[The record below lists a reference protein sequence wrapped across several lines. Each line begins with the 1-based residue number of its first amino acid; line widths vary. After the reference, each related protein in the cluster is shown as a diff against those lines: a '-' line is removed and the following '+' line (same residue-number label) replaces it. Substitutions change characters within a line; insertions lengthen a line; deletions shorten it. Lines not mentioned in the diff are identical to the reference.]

1 MLILEHGLKILF
13 TGDSVTDCGR
23 DRSNCCHLGS
33 GYPFLIASRLGAD
46 LAEMELQFFN
56 TGIGGNRISDL
67 KARWVE
73 DCIALKPDIVSIL
86 IGVNDTWHEFGSAN
100 GVEIPRYERFY
111 RELIEWTQRELPSVK
126 LVLLEPF
133 VLCFGAVSDPWL
145 PEIAERAR
153 IVRTLAEE
161 YSALFV
167 PLQDLFSEAAKKAP
181 PSHWLVDGVHP
192 TAAGH
197 QLIADAWLRAVSPLL
212 PGKTEESL

>member
-1 MLILEHGLKILF
+1 MTKTTILF
-13 TGDSVTDCGR
+13 GGAGFDSKG
-23 DRSNCCHLGS
+23 LGP
-33 GYPFLIASRLGAD
+33 GYPGMIAARLACDRPGVEWD
-46 LAEMELQFFN
+46 FIN
-56 TGIGGNRISDL
+56 RGISGNRVVDL
-67 KARWVE
+67 YARWKI
-73 DCIALKPDIVSIL
+73 DALNLKPDFLSIL